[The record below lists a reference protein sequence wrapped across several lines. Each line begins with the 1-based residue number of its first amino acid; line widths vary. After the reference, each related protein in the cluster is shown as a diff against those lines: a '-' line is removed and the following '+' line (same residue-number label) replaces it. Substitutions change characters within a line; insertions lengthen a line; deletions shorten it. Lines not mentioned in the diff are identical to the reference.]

1 MNKQHLRKNFMI
13 PEEDGKIIDAIKTQL
28 EKDTGIARLTYSQV
42 ILYLISFYQR
52 NKEKANEN
60 Q

>member
-13 PEEDGKIIDAIKTQL
+13 PEDDGKIIDEIKTQL

-52 NKEKANEN
+52 NKDK

>member
-13 PEEDGKIIDAIKTQL
+13 PEEDGKIVEEIKAQL

-52 NKEKANEN
+52 NKDNAK
-60 Q
+60 

>member
-60 Q
+60 I